1 MKKLL
6 ITLSLLSVY
15 AYGQCCFSGPI
26 STRIGIKTGL
36 NYGIFNR
43 DDGVGELNGL
53 GWHIGLGMGTDI
65 LDFLAIDMTPQIR
78 STYYSLTTD
87 EGYITPVTTS
97 YSFTNLYL
105 PVIFSVKLGV
115 VPLISP
121 YIGIGGAGNFQLS
134 GKVKDGHHGSG
145 VEQGIEELE
154 NDFFII
160 GALGAEIKLIKL
172 KISPEV
178 SLNYNLTADDSR
190 TSDQTEKNYDIH
202 LSIGLYY
209 SL

>member
-1 MKKLL
+1 MKKLIIIL
-6 ITLSLLSVY
+6 FLLSVY

-26 STRIGIKTGL
+26 SVRVGIKTGL

-43 DDGVGELNGL
+43 DDDVGELNGL

-65 LDFLAIDMTPQIR
+65 LDFLAIDMAAQIR
-78 STYYSLTTD
+78 STYYSRTTD
-87 EGYITPVTTS
+87 EGFITPVTTN

-105 PVIFSVKLGV
+105 PVIFSVKIGI

-145 VEQGIEELE
+145 VEQEIEELE
-154 NDFFII
+154 KDLFII
-160 GALGAEIKLIKL
+160 AALGAEIKLIKL

-178 SLNYNLTADDSR
+178 SLNYNLTADDPD
-190 TSDQTEKNYDIH
+190 TPDQTEKNFDIH
-202 LSIGLYY
+202 LSVGLYY
-209 SL
+209 IP